1 MECLHSI
8 SLVVLKGLRS
18 LNSLLSFL
26 GLVFSFLYVNLN
38 SFLLLKRFFTFFFT
52 VNSLAIQGHTGVL
65 GLSTLGSDSA
75 YQAQRGRY
83 KNVLGS

>member
-18 LNSLLSFL
+18 LNGLLSFL
-26 GLVFSFLYVNLN
+26 GLVFSFFYVNLN
-38 SFLLLKRFFTFFFT
+38 PFLLLKRFFT

-65 GLSTLGSDSA
+65 GLSTLGSDSVNR
-75 YQAQRGRY
+75 AQ
-83 KNVLGS
+83 